1 MLSRVRFDYYD
12 RYSLVCYPRHSP
24 TRHEDDFKT
33 FFKSKNGKLDENV
46 FQIKI
51 DQHEPCL
58 TNPDVVAAERMCNLY
73 EINKHYGVSTLDFS
87 SYQLNGVKFWDK
99 FKFI

>member
-24 TRHEDDFKT
+24 TGHKDDFKT
-33 FFKSKNGKLDENV
+33 FFKSKNVTLNKNI

-51 DQHEPCL
+51 DQHEPS
-58 TNPDVVAAERMCNLY
+58 TNPDTVAAERMCNLY
-73 EINKHYGVSTLDFS
+73 EINKHYCVSTLDFS
-87 SYQLNGVKFWDK
+87 SNQLNGVKF
-99 FKFI
+99 